1 MDITYMLVNL
11 FLVQFS
17 ITLDKPI
24 YGSQIIDV
32 IHSSTPET
40 YTRLISRNIY
50 TAHVQNIC
58 YLKNYTMHKKMID
71 TYKSMVVCY
80 VATRSCSLMELDF
93 GTIGLILFRDS
104 LDKIVL
110 SVSYSSGRMSKDE
123 GGYNTLF
130 FRSDHFW
137 TRALH

>member
-1 MDITYMLVNL
+1 MYIQTMDITYMLVNL

-50 TAHVQNIC
+50 TAYVQNIC
-58 YLKNYTMHKKMID
+58 YLKNYMMHKKMIG
-71 TYKSMVVCY
+71 TYKSMAVCY

-93 GTIGLILFRDS
+93 GTIGLVWNDWPCSFQRFP
-104 LDKIVL
+104 
-110 SVSYSSGRMSKDE
+110 R
-123 GGYNTLF
+123 
-130 FRSDHFW
+130 
-137 TRALH
+137 